1 MSDRQAAEGP
11 AFWSPAARR
20 GSAGGVGERQGVE
33 GSQTAASGTQR
44 PGLWKGGCRSARG
57 RARRAT
63 RIPTA
68 PGTTAALQVFF
79 YSVSKRLGSRP
90 ASFFGPAWL
99 AVRLLPPHLR
109 GVCLRL
115 CPTSV
120 CTALTSRPCLWLRAR
135 PHLCPP
141 DSLRALLPA
150 SSWAPAFLCRSPTLL
165 RLGPRVQPRSP
176 ASFRLGE
183 MERSQNWEVLKEHL
197 SRSKGRN

>member
-90 ASFFGPAWL
+90 ASFLGPAWL

-141 DSLRALLPA
+141 RLPPR
-150 SSWAPAFLCRSPTLL
+150 APAGVFLGA
-165 RLGPRVQPRSP
+165 RLPLSEPHFTAPRPPRP
-176 ASFRLGE
+176 AAVSCIL
-183 MERSQNWEVLKEHL
+183 
-197 SRSKGRN
+197 